1 MPTGSIHFV
10 IGPSGAGKSVLLK
23 QVVGLLI
30 PSEGTVEVGDIR
42 LQGSDATQIQAVRE
56 RCQMIFQHGT
66 LLDGFDVLENVALP
80 LRKRFKLSRK
90 DAAERARKALQ
101 SVDALNLQN
110 RNPAELGLGL
120 RKRVAVARALAL
132 EPEYLLYDEPTTG
145 LDPVAARRMDALI
158 RDVSQSATVTSLVV
172 SHDMNSVNAIA
183 KSVTFLQEGRSVF
196 SGTPQQLQLSPDA
209 TIREFLQA
217 STLPTHFHVNSD

>member
-1 MPTGSIHFV
+1 
-10 IGPSGAGKSVLLK
+10 IGPNGAGK
-23 QVVGLLI
+23 
-30 PSEGTVEVGDIR
+30 TTTIR
-42 LQGSDATQIQAVRE
+42 LLLDLIRPTRGEAFLFGVPTGNPAIRARVGHLPGELSLDGRMSGIQTLGFLSRLDGHPRDEGFDSRQNDLCDRLGLTPDDLDRKVRE
-56 RCQMIFQHGT
+56 YSRGMKQKLGLVAAFQHS
-66 LLDGFDVLENVALP
+66 P
-80 LRKRFKLSRK
+80 
-90 DAAERARKALQ
+90 
-101 SVDALNLQN
+101 
-110 RNPAELGLGL
+110 ELHIL
-120 RKRVAVARALAL
+120 
-132 EPEYLLYDEPTTG
+132 DEPTTG